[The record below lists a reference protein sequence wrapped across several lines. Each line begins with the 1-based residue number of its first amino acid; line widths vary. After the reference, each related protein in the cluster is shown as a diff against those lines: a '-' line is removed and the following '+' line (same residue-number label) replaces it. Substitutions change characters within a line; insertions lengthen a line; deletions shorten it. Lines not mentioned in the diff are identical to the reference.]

1 MEPTDF
7 NARLGAKLEFAGVTK
22 TARGS
27 MEEDDDATFAKRVCC
42 GANRRSLK
50 TFFLDILS

>member
-27 MEEDDDATFAKRVCC
+27 KGDDDAAFANRVCC

-50 TFFLDILS
+50 TFLLDILS